1 MLFISRLEQAIEL
14 QKFITKEKIFLDLF
28 FFFYFYGIYFYD
40 GEDIIDVQWYKSE
53 EERESELDS
62 HEDYFIER
70 IEDD

>member
-1 MLFISRLEQAIEL
+1 MATVDKKVNWYEEEL
-14 QKFITKEKIFLDLF
+14 DR
-28 FFFYFYGIYFYD
+28 FYGHNNEGYVFGIYCYD

-62 HEDYFIER
+62 HKDYFIER